1 MSNIRNFSIIAHI
14 DHGKSTL
21 ADRFLE
27 LTKTIDSD
35 HLIPQYLDRLNLER
49 EHGITIKMHPVRMN
63 YEDNGLNYI
72 LNLID
77 TPGHIDFAYE
87 VSRSLAAVEGAI
99 LLVDISQGIEAQ
111 TISHLEMAR
120 QQNLKIIPALNK
132 IDLGGFDLEKRR
144 QELAELLKVEP
155 VEISL
160 VSAKTGLGVK
170 ELLKRVIDEIPAP
183 RQKEGPA
190 RALIFDSHY
199 DPFQGVIAY
208 VRVFEGS
215 FSPKDKIYLFAHQQ
229 SAEIVS
235 LGIFKPALEKTS
247 KLSAGEI
254 GWIAT
259 GLKDPN
265 LIRPG
270 ETICHFNERNEV
282 EPLVGYQEP
291 KPLVFASFYPAN
303 QKDYENFKEAVLKL
317 KLNDSSLSYEVENSE
332 ILGKGFRLGFLGLL
346 HLEITQERLAREYA
360 LSVIT
365 SEPLIPYRIYE
376 KNRLEPNILINP
388 SDFPSPDKIE
398 KTEEPWMKVKLT
410 APPQYLSALI
420 KMMNNYRGFI
430 VDINNFR
437 EDRILMTAEMP
448 FKELFRGL
456 ENNLKSVTN
465 GFGILEYSLLDYRPV
480 ALEKLEVYLAG
491 EHFGIFDIL
500 IEKEKLAKE
509 ARQLALLLKN
519 ILPAQNYPLIIQIKH
534 GGKILA
540 RETISAL
547 KKDVTAHLYGGDRT
561 RKVKLWQ
568 KQKKGKRRLA
578 QYAKLSLGSDI
589 YLKLI
594 KLKQSGHYEAS

>member
-1 MSNIRNFSIIAHI
+1 
-14 DHGKSTL
+14 
-21 ADRFLE
+21 
-27 LTKTIDSD
+27 
-35 HLIPQYLDRLNLER
+35 
-49 EHGITIKMHPVRMN
+49 
-63 YEDNGLNYI
+63 
-72 LNLID
+72 
-77 TPGHIDFAYE
+77 
-87 VSRSLAAVEGAI
+87 
-99 LLVDISQGIEAQ
+99 
-111 TISHLEMAR
+111 
-120 QQNLKIIPALNK
+120 
-132 IDLGGFDLEKRR
+132 
-144 QELAELLKVEP
+144 
-155 VEISL
+155 
-160 VSAKTGLGVK
+160 
-170 ELLKRVIDEIPAP
+170 
-183 RQKEGPA
+183 
-190 RALIFDSHY
+190 
-199 DPFQGVIAY
+199 
-208 VRVFEGS
+208 
-215 FSPKDKIYLFAHQQ
+215 
-229 SAEIVS
+229 
-235 LGIFKPALEKTS
+235 
-247 KLSAGEI
+247 
-254 GWIAT
+254 
-259 GLKDPN
+259 
-265 LIRPG
+265 
-270 ETICHFNERNEV
+270 
-282 EPLVGYQEP
+282 VGYQEP

-376 KNRLEPNILINP
+376 KNCLEPNILINP

-500 IEKEKLAKE
+500 IEREKLAKE